1 MKIEVGDFVMT
12 NDEFFSPGQ
21 KGIVIKKHQDNYY
34 KSDGTPY
41 YSTNSVTVYWF
52 DYGSTSG
59 VKEGYV
65 DKVK

>member
-1 MKIEVGDFVMT
+1 MKIEGGDFVVT
-12 NDEFFSPGQ
+12 NDEFFTPGQ
-21 KGIVIKKHQDNYY
+21 KGIVIEKYQDNYL
-34 KSDGTPY
+34 KTDGTPH
-41 YSTNSVTVYWF
+41 YSENSVTVYWL

>member
-1 MKIEVGDFVMT
+1 VKIEVGDFVVT
-12 NDEFFSPGQ
+12 NDEFFTPGQ
-21 KGIVIKKHQDNYY
+21 KGIVIEKYQYNYL
-34 KSDGTPY
+34 KPH
-41 YSTNSVTVYWF
+41 YSWENSVTVYWL